1 MESFMKF
8 IPAASDE
15 SVNNFASYF
24 IDVNDKLLA
33 IDPNLCYQW
42 VTHEESSNVDP
53 AEHIDE
59 QTQEGALNLIAEVIR
74 TSAEDPQPPPDK
86 ERAEMLLQEIGE
98 VLSQKYG
105 QDLMMFNNPI
115 LAKGNKKKFCKIASD
130 MYRQVLR
137 KSEKDSSRILRYL
150 LTQG

>member
-1 MESFMKF
+1 
-8 IPAASDE
+8 
-15 SVNNFASYF
+15 
-24 IDVNDKLLA
+24 
-33 IDPNLCYQW
+33 
-42 VTHEESSNVDP
+42 
-53 AEHIDE
+53 
-59 QTQEGALNLIAEVIR
+59 
-74 TSAEDPQPPPDK
+74 
-86 ERAEMLLQEIGE
+86 MLLQGIGE

-115 LAKGNKKKFCKIASD
+115 LAKGNKKKFCTIASD